1 MFSRRSGSSMTSM
14 VSASSAK
21 PDFWS
26 KNPSIRIVILQ
37 WVDICGVLRTRLVP
51 VKTFRK
57 IVESGGYLNCAPL
70 DTCVTTTA
78 EFIPK
83 LMPHFVD
90 SGKIWPDVSSLKVAR
105 GGSNSAV
112 CFGHVEFQNTDA
124 RQNLKN
130 LVERVKKW
138 EGLEF
143 LVGMELEFCFL
154 EPGTLDA
161 AEVGSAGVAHTSK
174 TLRSRV
180 WPVLNEVL
188 TGLADVGIEVE
199 QAVKEYGHSAYEIA
213 LSPLPPV
220 EAVDAYFYA
229 VELIKNFAHA
239 KKLVATFYPTPYEAE
254 TGQKSGQHIH
264 ISASPT
270 TEDKIWDPDTA
281 MGGLLSHIP
290 ALTAIGLAQIDSYE
304 RVGVGKMC
312 TGGIVGW
319 GDNNRD
325 MPVRRVTKNHWEVR
339 INDATSNPYA
349 MVAGIMGALLDPKPL
364 QSEAATKFTLFY
376 SEEEKEKMGLTKPLP
391 TSLEEALK
399 ELEND
404 WTWATH
410 VLGQEYVEWF
420 VALKKAEIE
429 SLGKMDAKERRLM
442 MLELF

>member
-1 MFSRRSGSSMTSM
+1 MFSRRSGSIMTSM

-21 PDFWS
+21 QDFWS
-26 KNPSIRIVILQ
+26 KHPSIRIVILQ

-105 GGSNSAV
+105 RSSAV
-112 CFGHVEFQNTDA
+112 CFGNVEFQNTDA

-130 LVERVKKW
+130 LVERANKW

-154 EPGTLDA
+154 EPGTLEA
-161 AEVGSAGVAHTSK
+161 AEVGTAGVAHTSK

-239 KKLVATFYPTPYEAE
+239 KKLVAAFYPTPFEGE

-264 ISASPT
+264 ISATPT
-270 TEDKIWDPDTA
+270 IKDKVWDPDAA

-290 ALTAIGLAQIDSYE
+290 ALTAIGMAQIDSYE

-325 MPVRRVTKNHWEVR
+325 MPVRRVTKNHWEIR

-376 SEEEKEKMGLTKPLP
+376 SDEEREKMGLMKSLP
-391 TSLEEALK
+391 KTLEEALK

-404 WTWATH
+404 WTWATR

-420 VALKKAEIE
+420 IALKKAEIE
-429 SLGKMDAKERRLM
+429 SLGKMDVKERRLT